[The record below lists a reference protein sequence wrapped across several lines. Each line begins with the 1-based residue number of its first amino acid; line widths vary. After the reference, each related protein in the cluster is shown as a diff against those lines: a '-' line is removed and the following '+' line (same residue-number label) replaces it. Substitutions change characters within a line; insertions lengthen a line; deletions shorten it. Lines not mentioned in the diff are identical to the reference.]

1 MYLCESVLICVSSV
15 IIIMNKIINYIRD
28 SWIELKKVSWP
39 SKQETYKNTIMVIV
53 VSISIAA
60 FLGLADYGLNLG
72 LEQLIKIKPQK
83 SIEETQ
89 LDFGDVDVN
98 VEQEIQPI
106 EIQPDDIELET
117 DVDAPEEPQ
126 GLEEPEV

>member
-1 MYLCESVLICVSSV
+1 
-15 IIIMNKIINYIRD
+15 MNKIINYIRD

-53 VSISIAA
+53 VSLAIAA

-98 VEQEIQPI
+98 VEQDIQQI
-106 EIQPDDIELET
+106 EIQPEEVELET
-117 DVDAPEEPQ
+117 TTGEIIEEETDADAPVSAESQNLEEPQ
-126 GLEEPEV
+126 VEVVE